1 MDFPDQI
8 IDEINKIEFK
18 YIKPNNSRVF
28 KYKIYKKI
36 RKLFFKND
44 IFNLKKNKISKL
56 DLDYLK
62 KISLLKDYG
71 HMSTPGVGIIINK
84 ICRNLKSNQI
94 FLNIGAYKGFSTV
107 SGMINTNCEVHS
119 VDNFSEFNAPKKIFF
134 ENFQL
139 FKNSK
144 HFFYEEDY
152 EFFFKKWKKKINFYI
167 YDAHHSYKNQYNNL
181 EIAKDFFEK
190 DTLIYIDDFNI
201 AEVENATR
209 DFLTKYSNQFKII
222 KEIKT
227 AFNMH
232 PTFWNGFILFKK
244 K

>member
-1 MDFPDQI
+1 MIFNEISENNIDQ
-8 IDEINKIEFK
+8 FK

-28 KYKIYKKI
+28 KYQIYKKI

-144 HFFYEEDY
+144 HFFYQEDY
-152 EFFFKKWKKKINFYI
+152 ELFFKKWKKKINFYI

>member
-1 MDFPDQI
+1 MDFNKNI
-8 IDEINKIEFK
+8 LNEINNLEFN
-18 YIKPNNSRVF
+18 YIQPSSPRGL
-28 KYKIYKKI
+28 KYKIYKKL

-44 IFNLKKNKISKL
+44 IINIKKKKITKTDFN
-56 DLDYLK
+56 YLK
-62 KISLLKDYG
+62 KISLLRDYS
-71 HMSTPGVGIIINK
+71 HMSTPALGIIINK
-84 ICRNLKSNQI
+84 ICRELKSNQL

-107 SGMINTNCEVHS
+107 SGMINTRCEVHS
-119 VDNFSEFNAPKKIFF
+119 VDNFSEFNSPKEIFF
-134 ENFQL
+134 ENFNL
-139 FKNSK
+139 FKNTK
-144 HFFYEEDY
+144 HYFYEEDY
-152 EFFFKKWKKKINFYI
+152 EIFFKKWKKEINFYI

-181 EIAKDFFEK
+181 EIAKDFFVK

-201 AEVENATR
+201 EAVESATK
-209 DFLTKYSNQFKII
+209 DFLSKYSNKYEIL

>member
-1 MDFPDQI
+1 MILTAGCSWTEQYHDLFPVWPHLL
-8 IDEINKIEFK
+8 NKPVK
-18 YIKPNNSRVF
+18 
-28 KYKIYKKI
+28 
-36 RKLFFKND
+36 
-44 IFNLKKNKISKL
+44 
-56 DLDYLK
+56 
-62 KISLLKDYG
+62 
-71 HMSTPGVGIIINK
+71 
-84 ICRNLKSNQI
+84 
-94 FLNIGAYKGFSTV
+94 NIGE
-107 SGMINTNCEVHS
+107 SGT
-119 VDNFSEFNAPKKIFF
+119 
-134 ENFQL
+134 
-139 FKNSK
+139 
-144 HFFYEEDY
+144 
-152 EFFFKKWKKKINFYI
+152 
-167 YDAHHSYKNQYNNL
+167 NNL

>member
-144 HFFYEEDY
+144 HFFYQEDY
-152 EFFFKKWKKKINFYI
+152 ELFFKKWKKKINFYI

>member
-1 MDFPDQI
+1 VDYLDQI

-18 YIKPNNSRVF
+18 YIKINNSRGF
-28 KYKIYKKI
+28 KYRIYKKL

-44 IFNLKKNKISKL
+44 LFNLKKNKFSSSDFL
-56 DLDYLK
+56 YLK

-71 HMSTPGVGIIINK
+71 HMSTPGVGLIINK
-84 ICRNLKSNQI
+84 ICRKLKSDQI
-94 FLNIGAYKGFSTV
+94 FLNIGAYKGFSTA
-107 SGMINTNCEVHS
+107 SGMINTMCEVHS
-119 VDNFSEFNAPKKIFF
+119 VDNFSEFDAPKKVFY
-134 ENFQL
+134 ENFKL

-152 EFFFKKWKKKINFYI
+152 ELFFKKWRKKINFYI
-167 YDAHHSYKNQYNNL
+167 YDAHHSYKNQFNNL
-181 EIAKDFFEK
+181 EIAKNFFKK
-190 DTLIYIDDFNI
+190 DTLIYIDDFNV

-209 DFLTKYSNQFKII
+209 DFLARYSGEYEII
-222 KEIKT
+222 KEVKT

-244 K
+244 N